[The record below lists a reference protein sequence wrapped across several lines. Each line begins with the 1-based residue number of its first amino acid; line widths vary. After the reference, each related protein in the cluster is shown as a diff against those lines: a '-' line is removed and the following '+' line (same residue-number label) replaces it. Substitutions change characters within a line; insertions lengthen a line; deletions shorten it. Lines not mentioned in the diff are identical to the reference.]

1 MAIIKPEQLRS
12 GFYNITGSLY
22 GTSSFAITASYALN
36 VPQFNTGSLLITAS
50 ANNATITFTK
60 GNNTTFPVTVNN
72 VASSSYATTASYAAN
87 VPATSSY
94 ALNALSSSYAATAS
108 FISTLYSSNHTQSFT
123 NQSTW
128 VVIHN
133 LDTRYVIVQVYDTN
147 FDEMIPQ
154 NIDLTNDDTVTITFP
169 TLESGTAVVSV
180 GGALQNNGSISS
192 SYAFSSTSASFA
204 STASYFSG
212 SITNAV
218 NAISASYA
226 LTASYALN
234 GSSANIDTSSFATT
248 GSNSFKLSQV
258 ITGSLT
264 VTNGLYCGDS
274 NIYIDSD
281 DPFPFIVGYGSNSP
295 LVKTNTVV
303 GYFSLF
309 NNSTGGFN
317 VSVGNATMQLNTTG
331 HSNTAVGAGSLG
343 SNTIGFRNTA
353 VGFQAAAQANTYNSV
368 AYGYQALYNGGSNNT
383 ALGYSA
389 GKNAS
394 NISQRNVYIGYN
406 TGPSTSVNE
415 NDKLY
420 ISNEVGIPLI
430 GGDFATKKVDING
443 SLRVTGSLTLSSTQ
457 STAPSHTGTD
467 GEIVPA
473 TVGGQYFLY
482 MWMNGAWRSG
492 SFV

>member
-12 GFYNITGSLY
+12 GFYSITGSLY
-22 GTSSFAITASYALN
+22 GTSSFAVTASYALN
-36 VPQFNTGSLLITAS
+36 VPQFDTGSLLITAS
-50 ANNATITFTK
+50 VNNATITFTK
-60 GNNTTFPVTVNN
+60 GNNSTFPVTVNN
-72 VASSSYATTASYAAN
+72 VASASYAT
-87 VPATSSY
+87 
-94 ALNALSSSYAATAS
+94 NALSSSYAATAS
-108 FISTLYSSNHTQSFT
+108 FISTLYSSNYTQSFT

-128 VVIHN
+128 TVIHN
-133 LDTRYVIVQVYDTN
+133 LDTRYVLVQTYDTN

-154 NIDLTNDDTVTITFP
+154 NIDLTDDNTVTITFP
-169 TLESGTAVVSV
+169 TLESGTAVVTV
-180 GGALQNNGSISS
+180 GGALQNSGAISS
-192 SYAFSSTSASFA
+192 SYALNATSASYA
-204 STASYFSG
+204 LTASYFSG

-234 GSSANIDTSSFATT
+234 GGSANIDTSSFATT
-248 GSNSFKLSQV
+248 GSNSFKLSQF

-281 DPFPFIVGYGSNSP
+281 NPFPFIVGYGSNSP

-317 VSVGNATMQLNTTG
+317 VSVGSATMQLNTTG

-406 TGPSTSVNE
+406 VGPSTSVNE

-420 ISNEVGIPLI
+420 ISNEIGIPLI
-430 GGDFATKKVDING
+430 GGDFVTKEIDING
-443 SLRVTGSLTLSSTQ
+443 SLRVTGSLTLSATQ
-457 STAPSHTGTD
+457 SVAPSWVGTD